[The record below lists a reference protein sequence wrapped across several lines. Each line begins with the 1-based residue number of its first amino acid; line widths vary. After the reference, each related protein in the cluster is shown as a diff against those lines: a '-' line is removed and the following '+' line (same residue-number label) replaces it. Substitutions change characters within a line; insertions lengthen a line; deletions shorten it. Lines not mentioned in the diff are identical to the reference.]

1 MLIYILLVGEIF
13 LFNYLRKKK
22 LISRKKFCI
31 IIGVSFAL
39 ITGLRSVNVGSDTT
53 GYYLL
58 FEDLGQLNLQQ
69 LLNQERRDLG
79 YYILAWI
86 IKKYTRSFIVLL
98 LITASVFYYSI
109 SKLIYKY
116 SDDCALSYLVLMAFN
131 FFQFSM
137 TGMRQT
143 LALGFAI
150 LFVLEIIEEN
160 PNYLKA
166 ILWCVLGIV
175 MHRSC
180 LLVLIYLVIKRWRNN
195 INLLKLSAFLVPI
208 CFWYRNAITI
218 SLLGVFEKIG
228 FDLDTYE
235 GNGGGLTTYLIY
247 ILLLLWGIFLTRR
260 GESEKQLSIFDLF
273 IMVFAV
279 STQSFVM
286 VNSIFFRVVWYFAIY
301 LIIYLPKMIVSS
313 KVNRQSEKIL
323 RFFVYLGVLYMYFGI
338 TIGSAYVVPYQFFWQ
353 G

>member
-1 MLIYILLVGEIF
+1 MLIYILLVGEIL
-13 LFNYLRKKK
+13 LFNYLRLKK
-22 LISRKKFCI
+22 LISRRKFCI
-31 IIGVSFAL
+31 TIGLSFVF

-53 GYYLL
+53 VYYLL
-58 FEDLGQLNLQQ
+58 FEELGQLNFQQ
-69 LLNQERRDLG
+69 LLNQEKRDLG

-86 IKKYTRSFIVLL
+86 VQIYTQNFIILS
-98 LITASVFYYSI
+98 LITASVFYYSV

-116 SDDCALSYLVLMAFN
+116 SNDCGLSYLVLMAFN

-150 LFVLEIIEEN
+150 LFVIEVLEEKT
-160 PNYLKA
+160 NYFKTV
-166 ILWCVLGIV
+166 IWIVLGMA

-180 LLVLIYLVIKRWRNN
+180 LLVLVYLVIKRWRNN
-195 INLLKLSAFLVPI
+195 INLLKLSVFLVPI
-208 CFWYRNAITI
+208 CFLYRYVITS
-218 SLLGVFEKIG
+218 SLLNVFEKIG

-235 GNGGGLTTYLIY
+235 GNSGGFTTYLIY
-247 ILLLLWGIFLTRR
+247 ILLLVWGFFLTRR
-260 GESEKQLSIFDLF
+260 GHGEKEMSVWDLF
-273 IMVFAV
+273 IMMFAV

-286 VNSIFFRVVWYFAIY
+286 VNSIFFRLVWYFSIY

-313 KVNRQSEKIL
+313 KVNGQSKKIL
-323 RFFVYLGVLYMYFGI
+323 RLCIYAGVLYMYFGI
-338 TIGSAYVVPYQFFWQ
+338 TISSAYVVPYQFFWQ